1 MVRFFFV
8 ILVFLFC
15 ANKCYTQC
23 CAQGCSMTS
32 SNIFDVLEKHHLEL
46 TGFLKHSNS
55 NQYYNGSSKYYFT
68 NAPLSLKNTSFDY
81 FGMSIGYGITNKL
94 SVEAQGGYFGNK
106 TQNFIDGAWLVG
118 NGLSDW
124 EVNLKYNFYN
134 SSDSTWSM
142 TISPGCKL
150 PLGNY
155 KDYTPQGVKLSRDV
169 QSGTGAFAG
178 NIEYACLL
186 RLKKG
191 INVVGA
197 VEYEYNGIN
206 PEQYQYGDKLTI
218 TISSKLKLYKS
229 LSLVAMLKN
238 ESTSNDYFY
247 DQEIVASGYNKL
259 TLIPALSVDF
269 KRDWSFTIIPEIP
282 VYQHFNNIQFAQQ
295 YTVSCALSKDLNLK
309 KLTHHSTPEWHK

>member
-1 MVRFFFV
+1 MIRSLLIVLV
-8 ILVFLFC
+8 IFSFYNNSY
-15 ANKCYTQC
+15 AQC

-32 SNIFDVLEKHHLEL
+32 SNIFEVLEKHHLEL

-55 NQYYNGSSKYYFT
+55 NQYFSGSSKYYFT

-81 FGMSIGYGITNKL
+81 FGISIGYGITNKL

-106 TQNFIDGAWLVG
+106 TQNFVDGAWLVG

-169 QSGTGAFAG
+169 QSGTGAFAS
-178 NIEYACLL
+178 NIEYACKI
-186 RLKKG
+186 RIKKKFN
-191 INVVGA
+191 IVGA
-197 VEYEYNGIN
+197 VEYEYNAIN

-218 TISSKLKLYKS
+218 TLSTKLKVYKK

-238 ESTSNDYFY
+238 ENTSNDYFY
-247 DQEIVASGYNKL
+247 DQEIAASGYSKI
-259 TLIPALSVDF
+259 TLIPALSYDF
-269 KRDWSFTIIPEIP
+269 KSDWSFTIIPEIP
-282 VYQHFNNIQFAQQ
+282 VYQRFNNIQFAQQ
-295 YTVSCALSKDLNLK
+295 YTVSCALSKDMNLK
-309 KLTHHSTPEWHK
+309 KLTHHSSAEWHK

>member
-1 MVRFFFV
+1 MGRFL
-8 ILVFLFC
+8 LVFILSMVYSY
-15 ANKCYTQC
+15 NSYSQC

-32 SNIFDVLEKHHLEL
+32 SNIFDILEKHHLEL

-55 NQYYNGSSKYYFT
+55 NQYYSGSSTYTFN

-81 FGMSIGYGITNKL
+81 FGISIGYGITNKL

-106 TQNFIDGAWLVG
+106 TQNFVDGAWLVG

-134 SSDSTWSM
+134 SKDSTWSM

-178 NIEYACLL
+178 SLEYACKVKI
-186 RLKKG
+186 KKKFDL
-191 INVVGA
+191 VWST
-197 VEYEYNGIN
+197 EFEYNGIN
-206 PEQYQYGDKLTI
+206 PEQYQYGYKFTNTLST
-218 TISSKLKLYKS
+218 KLKLYKK

-247 DQEIVASGYNKL
+247 DQEIIASGYNKI
-259 TLIPALSVDF
+259 TLIPALSLDF
-269 KRDWSFTIIPEIP
+269 KKEWSFTVIPEIP
-282 VYQHFNNIQFAQQ
+282 VYQYFNSIQFAQQ
-295 YTVSCALSKDLNLK
+295 YTISCALTKDMNLK
-309 KLTHHSTPEWHK
+309 KNSHHSIQEWHK